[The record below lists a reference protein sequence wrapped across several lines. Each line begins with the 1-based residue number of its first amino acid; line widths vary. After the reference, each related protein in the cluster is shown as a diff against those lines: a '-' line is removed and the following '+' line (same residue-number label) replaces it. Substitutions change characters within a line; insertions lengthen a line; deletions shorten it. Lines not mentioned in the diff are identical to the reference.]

1 MKHRLLALI
10 VALLVGL
17 TGFAAAAFAS
27 TSVLTAAAPATTPD
41 PGLLDLAR
49 PVYEAVMSGQ
59 WYLAAALALVLAVA
73 LVRRYAGPKVPF
85 LHSDAGGALLALVG
99 SYGGAVATAL
109 AAGGAVMSPHLAWV
123 ALTVAIAA
131 AGGYS
136 LIKKL
141 LVAPFLVPWAA
152 KAPAWLKPLLA
163 VVLWIF
169 DRPDPA
175 AQATAAGNAAVA
187 AHPSAGVGGIVGKAT
202 EVK

>member
-1 MKHRLLALI
+1 VKRSLILSVVALLAL
-10 VALLVGL
+10 LG
-17 TGFAAAAFAS
+17 GFAAAAFAS
-27 TSVLTAAAPATTPD
+27 TSVAVAAAPAATPD

-49 PVYEAVMSGQ
+49 PVYEAVLHGQ
-59 WYLAAALALVLAVA
+59 WYLAAALALVLVVA
-73 LVRRYAGPKVPF
+73 LVRRYAGPRVPF

-109 AAGGAVMSPHLAWV
+109 AAGGAVFSAHLAWV

-141 LVAPFLVPWAA
+141 IITPFLVPWAA

-163 VVLWIF
+163 IVIWIF
-169 DRPDPA
+169 ERPDPVS
-175 AQATAAGNAAVA
+175 QATAAGDAAVA
-187 AHPSAGVGGIVGKAT
+187 AHPSTGVGGILGKAD
-202 EVK
+202 EIK